1 MWFVKWLFAIALL
14 QTTGWVFETA
24 IPPGEGR
31 PRLRPTGP
39 IEVRQHPELKHLVS
53 AKLNV
58 PLNRDLE
65 YDETIFRTVVP
76 GEIRVR
82 AETSVSGRQL
92 GPISRLSREE
102 YYRGRY
108 PRGTVA
114 VTRDSRVEYLQYRAE
129 GTCFVRIDGEVIDA
143 DDCPA
148 LDNEAFTVVSEP
160 RTEWWVR
167 IRNDAKPLGWVLVDE
182 RRVKVVGRSF

>member
-1 MWFVKWLFAIALL
+1 MWFLKWLFAIALF
-14 QTTGWVFETA
+14 QTTAAVFETA
-24 IPPGEGR
+24 ISPGEGR

-53 AKLNV
+53 AKVNL

-82 AETSVSGRQL
+82 AATSVSGRQL
-92 GPISRLSREE
+92 GPISRLPREE

-114 VTRDSRVEYLQYRAE
+114 VTADSRVEYLQYRAE
-129 GTCFVRIDGEVIDA
+129 GTCFVRIDGQVIDS
-143 DDCPA
+143 DECPA
-148 LDNEAFTVVSEP
+148 LDKEAFTVVSEP

-167 IRNDAKPLGWVLVDE
+167 VVNDGKPVGWVLVDE